1 MKKILVFLSILL
13 FPLFS
18 LAKEYEL
25 SDINIKLDIRDDFI
39 TFTKDNLEN
48 NSDLTKLGISKEY
61 MEEVM
66 DKNNIYFDIIKNDVS
81 YEILV
86 IVPDTKLAF
95 NNLSNAT
102 DSMLNDLKGE
112 IVKKTGAEISDV
124 YKSSH
129 NYILVDYYDSK
140 TGYYIV
146 NYYTVVNASG
156 YNFQLQKKSAITE
169 DEKKEL
175 KELVDSVEIKVL
187 DEYKDESK
195 DTQESIDNYNNPKR
209 TFDFKNI
216 LYGAIIGAASGLLY
230 YVITIIIKKKKSS

>member
-39 TFTKDNLEN
+39 TFTRKILEN
-48 NSDLTKLGISKEY
+48 NTDLTKLGISKEY

-86 IVPDTKLAF
+86 IVPDTKLTF

-112 IVKKTGAEISDV
+112 IVKKTGASISDV
-124 YKSSH
+124 YKSNH
-129 NYILVDYYDSK
+129 NYIFVDYYDSITK
-140 TGYYIV
+140 EISYY
-146 NYYTVVNASG
+146 
-156 YNFQLQKKSAITE
+156 
-169 DEKKEL
+169 
-175 KELVDSVEIKVL
+175 
-187 DEYKDESK
+187 
-195 DTQESIDNYNNPKR
+195 
-209 TFDFKNI
+209 
-216 LYGAIIGAASGLLY
+216 
-230 YVITIIIKKKKSS
+230 